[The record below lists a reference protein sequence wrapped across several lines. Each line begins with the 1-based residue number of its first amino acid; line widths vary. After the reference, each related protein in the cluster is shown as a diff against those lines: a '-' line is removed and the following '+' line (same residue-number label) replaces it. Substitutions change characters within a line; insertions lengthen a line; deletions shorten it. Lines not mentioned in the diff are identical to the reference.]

1 MNKIVN
7 LTPHAIHVQLG
18 DGSFQTFESK
28 GNARAF
34 QSFAEAGN
42 FKGIRFVHTK
52 YGAPVDLPDPDGE
65 TYYIV
70 STITVTAAR
79 ESGRT
84 TDDLLTAVDPIRD
97 VQGRIIG
104 CKALA
109 LA

>member
-7 LTPHAIHVQLG
+7 LTPHAINVQLG
-18 DGSFQTFESK
+18 DGSFQTFESE

-52 YGAPVDLPDPDGE
+52 YGAPVDLPYPDGE
-65 TYYIV
+65 TYFIV

-79 ESGRT
+79 EFGRT
-84 TDDLLTAVDPIRD
+84 TNDLLTAVDPIRD
-97 VQGRIIG
+97 EQGRIIG